1 MGCGQSIDAES
12 SRGQQQNKA
21 IDEELKRARAEEA
34 RTVKALMLGA
44 GESGKSTIVKQM
56 RLMYAEPYTAEE
68 RLLFKDIVFSN
79 ALQSMQAV
87 ISGFETVQLPVP
99 AELQS
104 AAEYLLATPT
114 EQVADPRTGDMLPE
128 IRDAIIAMWA
138 DPATKEVVGM
148 SSRFQLNDS
157 AEYFF
162 AAMPRVGAEG
172 YKPTDQD
179 ILRTRVRSTGIVE
192 HAFDVRG
199 QKLRVLDVG
208 GQRSERKKW
217 IHCFE
222 GVNML
227 IFVAAISEY
236 DQVLFED
243 STVNR
248 LAEAT
253 MLWESV
259 ANSRWFERSSFVLM
273 LNKTDIFAAKIRGGG
288 PPLVEYFPDFT
299 GPAGDLDAAK
309 QYMKHKFISLSRQKD
324 RGLYVHLTCAT
335 DTDQTRVVVGAVMD
349 QVLTRLLSEVGLI

>member
-1 MGCGQSIDAES
+1 MGCGQSIDAEVS
-12 SRGQQQNKA
+12 HGQQQSKA
-21 IDEELKRARAEEA
+21 IDEELKRAKAEEA

-56 RLMYAEPYTAEE
+56 RMMYAEPYTAEE
-68 RLLFKDIVFSN
+68 RHLYKDIVFSN

-87 ISGFETVQLPVP
+87 ISGFDLVGIDLPSDLAP
-99 AELQS
+99 
-104 AAEYLLATPT
+104 AAEYLVSTPT
-114 EQVADPRTGDMLPE
+114 DHVADGRTGDLLPAV
-128 IRDAIIAMWA
+128 RDAIIAMWA
-138 DPATKEVVGM
+138 DGATRRVVGM

-162 AAMPRVGAEG
+162 SAMPRVGAPG
-172 YKPTDQD
+172 YIPSDQD

-199 QKLRVLDVG
+199 QKLHVLDVG

-222 GVNML
+222 NVNML

-273 LNKTDIFAAKIRGGG
+273 LNKIDIFATKIRSNEA
-288 PPLVEYFPDFT
+288 PLVEYFPDFT
-299 GPAGDLDAAK
+299 GQPGELEAAK
-309 QYMKHKFISLSRQKD
+309 QYMKHKFVSLSRKKD

-349 QVLTRLLSEVGLI
+349 QVLTRLLTEVGLI